1 MYNKEIF
8 QHVNISWYKEHLLK
22 NFSYWLLLTNSEY
35 CKIFKSEEHLQMAAS
50 KNVFMKRKKNYK
62 ITIPAFWEGNML
74 YIYQYVIWLAKKP
87 PFLKKELLMAA
98 SYRKTFRFLVLNIVR
113 FVRAPTL
120 ENICVWLLLKMC
132 SWNWEKIKFIRSFNF
147 TLKNQYQYST
157 SISETSENVCFYF
170 MIGFPWSLYL
180 QQYFFGVAR
189 NKH

>member
-1 MYNKEIF
+1 MCSWNEKKIIKSLSQHFEKEICY
-8 QHVNISWYKEHLLK
+8 IS
-22 NFSYWLLLTNSEY
+22 
-35 CKIFKSEEHLQMAAS
+35 I
-50 KNVFMKRKKNYK
+50 
-62 ITIPAFWEGNML
+62 NML
-74 YIYQYVIWLAKKP
+74 YDLQKKP

-98 SYRKTFRFLVLNIVR
+98 SYRKTLRFLVLNIVK